1 MNVLPVEDN
10 KGSCSVSDIEI
21 YSSDFCP
28 FCARAKSLLKKKCA
42 TYTEYNVDT
51 DPSLRLE
58 MIERT
63 NGRTSVPQIFINKNL
78 IGGSDELFALDVS
91 GKLEPLL

>member
-1 MNVLPVEDN
+1 M
-10 KGSCSVSDIEI
+10 SDIEI

-28 FCARAKSLLKKKCA
+28 FCARAKSLLKKKRV

-63 NGRTSVPQIFINKNL
+63 NGRTSVPQIFINKKPA
-78 IGGSDELFALDVS
+78 F
-91 GKLEPLL
+91 

>member
-1 MNVLPVEDN
+1 
-10 KGSCSVSDIEI
+10 VSDIEI

-28 FCARAKSLLKKKCA
+28 FCARAKSLLKKKCV

-63 NGRTSVPQIFINKNL
+63 EGRTSVPQIFINKKL